1 MENYKKYLD
10 EIKERKAQGLHPK
23 PIESSELLKDI
34 ILQIKNPRSE
44 YKQESQNFFIYNV
57 VPGTTD
63 AAKIKAA
70 FLKSII
76 TEKISIKEIDVT
88 LAFELLSHMKGGPSI
103 EVLLDIALGQNITIA
118 KAAAAVLKTQV
129 FLYEKDTERLK
140 EAHND
145 NNKIASEI
153 LNRLDWSFQS
163 KYYSRNHSQNRY
175 LQSR

>member
-34 ILQIKNPRSE
+34 ILQIKNPKSK
-44 YKQESQNFFIYNV
+44 YKQESLNFFIYNV

-76 TEKISIKEIDVT
+76 TEKISIKE
-88 LAFELLSHMKGGPSI
+88 
-103 EVLLDIALGQNITIA
+103 
-118 KAAAAVLKTQV
+118 
-129 FLYEKDTERLK
+129 K
-140 EAHND
+140 E
-145 NNKIASEI
+145 I
-153 LNRLDWSFQS
+153 F
-163 KYYSRNHSQNRY
+163 
-175 LQSR
+175 